1 MIQID
6 YILKY
11 YNEYGIILL
20 RSNEK
25 GGFYHMAKSYKIPAA
40 VFGTALA
47 GLTAFIMLDT
57 FVLEREGRSAA
68 NEMNL
73 SLFEEES
80 ILEAEPDT
88 ADTEDPAD
96 AAEPQQEDESAA
108 TAFAGTSAQNGTK
121 SGTKAAGTN
130 TGTEAAN
137 NASATETTAKN
148 AAAIPKATVAPK
160 SSASNKT
167 TKTTTAATTV
177 STTARATTVVT
188 TTVTEPVTEAPPPPS
203 PYSDFGY
210 HDDNISLTISEYREY
225 DTQIYVADVQL
236 SSAQYLKAGFANDTY
251 GRNITAPTSEIAEL
265 KQAIFAVNGDFYGA
279 HNRGY
284 VIRNGVLYRDVRRDE
299 TELLCIMA
307 DGSFFFTDST
317 KNTAQELMDMG
328 TWQCF
333 MFGPVLFDE
342 GEIKVSET
350 EEVARSLASNP
361 RTAIGIL
368 GDLHYAFVVSD
379 GRTSESAGLSLYQ
392 LAEFMDR
399 LGAYKAYNLDGG
411 GSSTMIFNGNIINVP
426 TNTGRTIEERS
437 VSDIVYIGY

>member
-1 MIQID
+1 
-6 YILKY
+6 
-11 YNEYGIILL
+11 
-20 RSNEK
+20 
-25 GGFYHMAKSYKIPAA
+25 MAKSYKIPAA

-57 FVLEREGRSAA
+57 FVLERAGRSAA

-80 ILEAEPDT
+80 IREAEPESEEGTDAPDASEPEQTPEKAVT
-88 ADTEDPAD
+88 AA
-96 AAEPQQEDESAA
+96 
-108 TAFAGTSAQNGTK
+108 AGTSAQTGKQDGTR
-121 SGTKAAGTN
+121 AAGT
-130 TGTEAAN
+130 GTKTTAAN
-137 NASATETTAKN
+137 AAEGTETTAKN
-148 AAAIPKATVAPK
+148 ASAGIPKATVAPK
-160 SSASNKT
+160 SSASNSNKT

-177 STTARATTVVT
+177 SSTARATTVVT

-210 HDDNISLTISEYREY
+210 QDDNITLTLSEYREY

-284 VIRNGVLYRDVRRDE
+284 VIRNGVLYRDVPRNE

-342 GEIKVSET
+342 GAIQVSET

-368 GDLHYAFVVSD
+368 GDLHYVFVVSD
-379 GRTSESAGLSLYQ
+379 GRTQESAGLSLYQ
-392 LAEFMDR
+392 LADFMDR

>member
-1 MIQID
+1 
-6 YILKY
+6 
-11 YNEYGIILL
+11 
-20 RSNEK
+20 
-25 GGFYHMAKSYKIPAA
+25 MAKGYKIPAA
-40 VFGTALA
+40 VYGIALA
-47 GLTAFIMLDT
+47 GLTTFIMLDT
-57 FVLEREGRSAA
+57 FVLERAGRSAA

-80 ILEAEPDT
+80 IREAEPETTDETDASDASDPEQASEAAVT
-88 ADTEDPAD
+88 AA
-96 AAEPQQEDESAA
+96 
-108 TAFAGTSAQNGTK
+108 AGTTTQSGKQDGTR
-121 SGTKAAGTN
+121 AAGTN
-130 TGTEAAN
+130 TKTDTAN
-137 NASATETTAKN
+137 TAPGTETTAKN
-148 AAAIPKATVAPK
+148 ASAGIPKATVAPK

-177 STTARATTVVT
+177 SSTARATTVIT

-210 HDDNISLTISEYREY
+210 QDDNITLTLSEYREY

-284 VIRNGVLYRDVRRDE
+284 VIRNGVLYRDVPRDE
-299 TELLCIMA
+299 TELLCIMS

-317 KNTAQELMDMG
+317 KITAQELMDMG

-342 GEIKVSET
+342 GAIQVSET

-361 RTAIGIL
+361 RTAIGIV
-368 GDLHYAFVVSD
+368 GDLHYVFVVSD
-379 GRTSESAGLSLYQ
+379 GRTQESAGLSLYQ
-392 LAEFMDR
+392 LADFMDR